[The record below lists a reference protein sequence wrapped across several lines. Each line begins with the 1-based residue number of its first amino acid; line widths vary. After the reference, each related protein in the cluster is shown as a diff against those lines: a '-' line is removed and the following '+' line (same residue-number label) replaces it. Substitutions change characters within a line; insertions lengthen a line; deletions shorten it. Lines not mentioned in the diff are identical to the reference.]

1 MTAKKS
7 KKKVDFDSHCP
18 RCEHWECIEEKEP
31 CSICLEHLYGTT
43 DMPVK
48 WKGRDE
54 HAKL

>member
-1 MTAKKS
+1 MTAKKN
-7 KKKVDFDSHCP
+7 KKKVNFDSYCP

-31 CSICLEHLYGTT
+31 CVICLEHLYGTT
-43 DMPVK
+43 DIPAK